1 MSEMFNPHAPATA
14 YDHNTTIVAV
24 LELSGKNWLFGAVA
38 PGLSRRTRRSLEA
51 RNVEAVVRALEQAK
65 GASAKAHLEVTRI
78 VVGFESGRDGFWI
91 ARALQQRGLEV
102 YVMHAASIAV
112 ERRGK
117 RAKTDR
123 LDVDLLLTTLIG
135 WLRGE
140 PGRCTMAPIP
150 SEEEEDLREAGR
162 RRETLVHARLKVEN
176 QIASLLIR
184 HGIESFKPRLKN
196 AETRLCE
203 LRTLRRP
210 IASGQHD
217 EQPQAFAGPASAPV
231 GAAQGD
237 RRRPDS
243 GS

>member
-24 LELSGKNWLFGAVA
+24 LELSGKNWLLGAVA
-38 PGLSRRTRRSLEA
+38 PGLSRRMKRSLEA

-123 LDVDLLLTTLIG
+123 LDVDLLLTTLMG
-135 WLRGE
+135 WNLGAARW
-140 PGRCTMAPIP
+140 
-150 SEEEEDLREAGR
+150 R
-162 RRETLVHARLKVEN
+162 RFRAKKRKTCARLVAAGKRWSTPGSRWRTRSPAFSSGTGSK
-176 QIASLLIR
+176 ASNR
-184 HGIESFKPRLKN
+184 G
-196 AETRLCE
+196 
-203 LRTLRRP
+203 
-210 IASGQHD
+210 
-217 EQPQAFAGPASAPV
+217 
-231 GAAQGD
+231 
-237 RRRPDS
+237 
-243 GS
+243 

>member
-24 LELSGKNWLFGAVA
+24 LELSGKNWLLGAVA
-38 PGLSRRTRRSLEA
+38 PGLSRRMKRSFEA
-51 RNVEAVVRALEQAK
+51 RNVEAVVGALERAK
-65 GASAKAHLEVTRI
+65 EESAKAGFRVARI

-117 RAKTDR
+117 RTKTDR
-123 LDVDLLLTTLIG
+123 LDVDLLLTTLMG

-140 PGRCTMAPIP
+140 PGRCTNSPVP

-162 RRETLVHARLKVEN
+162 RPGNAGARAAQSGEPDR
-176 QIASLLIR
+176 QPSHPAR
-184 HGIESFKPRLKN
+184 DRRLQAA
-196 AETRLCE
+196 AEERRDE
-203 LRTLRRP
+203 ALRTENVR
-210 IASGQHD
+210 
-217 EQPQAFAGPASAPV
+217 
-231 GAAQGD
+231 
-237 RRRPDS
+237 
-243 GS
+243 